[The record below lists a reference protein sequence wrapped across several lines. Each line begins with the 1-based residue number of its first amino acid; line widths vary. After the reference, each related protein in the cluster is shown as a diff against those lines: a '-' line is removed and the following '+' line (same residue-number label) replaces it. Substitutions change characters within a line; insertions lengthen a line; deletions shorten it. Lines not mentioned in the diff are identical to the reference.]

1 MLMKQIKTVSASIL
15 TLLIFSGFAMAQT
28 NVTAHGWQ
36 TRGTI
41 GQNAKI
47 HGDPFSLPAAG
58 TVSTINGSGAG
69 GFWIEKASG
78 ELVVNFNTLAEANG
92 YTLGAGSYRAI
103 PNLKDGAN
111 SASIDV
117 TFTCP

>member
-1 MLMKQIKTVSASIL
+1 MKHLKTVATAIFTFL
-15 TLLIFSGFAMAQT
+15 VFSGFATAQT

-36 TRGTI
+36 TRGTV

-47 HGDPFSLPAAG
+47 HGDLFSLPSAG

-78 ELVVNFNTLAEANG
+78 ELVVNFNTLGEANG
-92 YTLGAGSYRAI
+92 YQLGAGSYRAI

-117 TFTCP
+117 TFICP